1 MFKIGHDVKLEA
13 TYGPPLWPDALAALR
28 STHEAGLEGAHIRTL
43 YEVSPTLDRGY
54 LKEVR
59 ELAAELGLYLELGI
73 GKVNPYMAAELPHI
87 RALGDG
93 GYLEGQRRL
102 ILAAAEMGVTELWS
116 ATGGFKFQYSGMHAT
131 DRFRGE
137 APWADQLAA
146 TERALHLLAPLL
158 RETGLHLNLETHEE
172 ITSFELIRLVESVGD
187 DVLGVCLD
195 PANLP
200 VRGENPMDAVR
211 RLAPYVRTTQLRDAA
226 LRRTEDGIA
235 RLLMPCGEGVIDWTL
250 LLGEL
255 IARAPVRNLTIEP
268 IGGLRAEMGL
278 YPDDP
283 VWRAGH
289 PDLTDAELA
298 SLGDLADSHTGPGLD
313 ELRHGPQPVFEDFT
327 AACAAHLRAVLSE
340 LEHA

>member
-28 STHEAGLEGAHIRTL
+28 ATKDAGLEGAHIRTL

-54 LKEVR
+54 LKDVR
-59 ELAAELGLYLELGI
+59 NLADELDLYLELGI

-87 RALGDG
+87 RALGGG

-116 ATGGFKFQYSGMHAT
+116 ATGGFKPQFPGMRST

-146 TERALHLLAPLL
+146 TERALHLLAPVL
-158 RETGLHLNLETHEE
+158 RETGIHLNLETHEE
-172 ITSFELIRLVESVGD
+172 ITSFELVRLVEAVGD

-226 LRRTEDGIA
+226 LCRTEQGLA
-235 RLLMPCGEGVIDWTL
+235 RLLMPCGEGVIDWRL
-250 LLGEL
+250 VLGEL
-255 IARAPVRNLTIEP
+255 IARAPVRHLTIEP

-278 YPDDP
+278 FPEDP
-283 VWRAGH
+283 LWRAGH

-298 SLGDLADSHTGPGLD
+298 SLDGLADAYAGPGLA
-313 ELRHGPQPVFEDFT
+313 ELRNGPQPVFAEFT

-340 LEHA
+340 LEKK